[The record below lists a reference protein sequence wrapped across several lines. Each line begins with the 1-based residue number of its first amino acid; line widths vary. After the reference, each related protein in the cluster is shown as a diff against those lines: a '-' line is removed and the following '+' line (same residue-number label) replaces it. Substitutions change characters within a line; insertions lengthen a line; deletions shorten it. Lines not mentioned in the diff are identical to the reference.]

1 MTVTFKKFVEFV
13 DLETVSEEQI
23 DEIFGVFSN
32 NKKLDKLKAQRD
44 ELRAKLNDPKR
55 NAAWDKAKGK
65 ADPKKDDEEDPKA
78 IKKPV
83 RTTSNTYPSAASA
96 ARHGEREWIAS
107 MKEAKESKVTTEP
120 WLKEMKAAIS
130 LKLSTIDLGMDGV
143 WVKPAQATKAIEQ
156 LTAAGFK
163 KTGSTSNSV
172 TVYAKSTRKRGLRFD
187 FKDED
192 ADGEGKIV
200 VSSFDLDFD

>member
-32 NKKLDKLKAQRD
+32 NKKIDKLKAQRD

-120 WLKEMKAAIS
+120 WLKEMKAVIS
-130 LKLSTIDLGMDGV
+130 LKLPSLITSDGEL
-143 WVKPAQATKAIEQ
+143 VKADKAEKAIEQ
-156 LTAAGFK
+156 LVAAGFK
-163 KTGSTSNSV
+163 KSGSTSNSV
-172 TVYAKSTRKRGLRFD
+172 TVYAKNTRKRGLRFD

-192 ADGEGKIV
+192 AKEEGKILLSV
-200 VSSFDLDFD
+200 FDLDFD

>member
-55 NAAWDKAKGK
+55 NDAWNKAKGK
-65 ADPKKDDEEDPKA
+65 TDPKKDDEEDTKA

-96 ARHGEREWIAS
+96 ARHSEREWVAS
-107 MKEAKESKVTTEP
+107 MSEAKKPGKPFKVTTPGWYVVDE
-120 WLKEMKAAIS
+120 LDKAVEGPMQEKS
-130 LKLSTIDLGMDGV
+130 
-143 WVKPAQATKAIEQ
+143 AIER
-156 LTAAGFK
+156 
-163 KTGSTSNSV
+163 
-172 TVYAKSTRKRGLRFD
+172 AKEIGGRYSHTYFSDYDIKRA
-187 FKDED
+187 KDD
-192 ADGEGKIV
+192 Y
-200 VSSFDLDFD
+200 

>member
-32 NKKLDKLKAQRD
+32 NKKIDKLKAQRD

-120 WLKEMKAAIS
+120 WLKEMKAVIS
-130 LKLSTIDLGMDGV
+130 LRLPSLITSDGEL
-143 WVKPAQATKAIEQ
+143 VKADKAEKAIEQ
-156 LTAAGFK
+156 LVAAGFK
-163 KTGSTSNSV
+163 KSGSTSNSV
-172 TVYAKSTRKRGLRFD
+172 TVYAKNTRKRGLRFD

-192 ADGEGKIV
+192 AKEEGKILLSV
-200 VSSFDLDFD
+200 FDLDFN

>member
-32 NKKLDKLKAQRD
+32 NKKIDKLKAQRD

-65 ADPKKDDEEDPKA
+65 ADPKDDEEDPKA

-120 WLKEMKAAIS
+120 WLKEMKAVIS
-130 LKLSTIDLGMDGV
+130 LRLPSLITSDGEL
-143 WVKPAQATKAIEQ
+143 VKADKAEKAIEQ
-156 LTAAGFK
+156 LVAAGFK
-163 KTGSTSNSV
+163 KSGSTSNSV
-172 TVYAKSTRKRGLRFD
+172 TVYAKNTRKRGLRFD

-192 ADGEGKIV
+192 AKEEGKILLSV
-200 VSSFDLDFD
+200 FDLDFD